1 MKKELET
8 TTKKE
13 FDTPERVLDEI
24 RDIYAEPD
32 ADLETR
38 LVRELIVHALKCRRD
53 HLEVLDLK
61 VLGRVMAEF
70 RYAARVF
77 KPYRD
82 MRKVSIFGS
91 ARTPEDD
98 PYYLMAVEFA
108 KQLAADGFMVITGA
122 AEGIMKAG
130 NVGAG
135 AGASFG
141 VNILLPFE
149 QAPNPVIGDDPKL
162 ITFKY
167 FFVRKL
173 FFLMEASAVA
183 LFPGGFGTHD
193 EGFETL
199 TLIQTGK
206 APPMPLLY
214 MDLPGEDYWS
224 SFDRFVREQL
234 LARNL
239 ISERDTKL
247 YKICTSP
254 QEGVDYVKFF
264 YSTYHSMRFVRDRIV
279 IRLQKELSDD
289 AVATLGS
296 DFSDLVKKGNIE
308 KSGALH
314 EEANE
319 PELDDKPRL
328 VFALNRQSP
337 SRLHEMI
344 VAINEL
350 GREVK

>member
-1 MKKELET
+1 M
-8 TTKKE
+8 KKE

-24 RDIYAEPD
+24 RGIYADPD
-32 ADLETR
+32 PDLETR

-61 VLGRVMAEF
+61 VLSRVMAEF

-82 MRKVSIFGS
+82 RRKVSIFGS

-98 PYYLMAVEFA
+98 PYYEMAVDFA
-108 KQLAADGFMVITGA
+108 RRLAAAGFMVITGA

-135 AGASFG
+135 ADASFG

-199 TLIQTGK
+199 TLVQTGK
-206 APPMPLLY
+206 APPMPLLF
-214 MDLPGEDYWS
+214 MELPGEDYWQ
-224 SFDRFVREQL
+224 SFDRFIRDQL
-234 LARNL
+234 LERRL

-247 YKICTSP
+247 YKICTSS
-254 QEGVDYVKFF
+254 QEGVEYVKFF
-264 YSTYHSMRFVRDRIV
+264 YSTYHSMRFVRDRLV
-279 IRLQKELSDD
+279 IRLERELSDD
-289 AVATLGS
+289 AVHALATE
-296 DFSDLVKKGNIE
+296 FSDLVKKGTIE
-308 KSGALH
+308 KTGALH
-314 EEANE
+314 EESNE
-319 PELDDKPRL
+319 PELDDKSRL

-344 VAINEL
+344 LAINEK
-350 GREVK
+350 GRAVR

>member
-1 MKKELET
+1 MT
-8 TTKKE
+8 MKKE
-13 FDTPERVLDEI
+13 FDTPERVLEEI
-24 RDIYAEPD
+24 RAIYGDPD
-32 ADLETR
+32 PDLETR

-61 VLGRVMAEF
+61 VLSRTMAEF
-70 RYAARVF
+70 RYASRIF

-82 MRKVSIFGS
+82 VRKVSIFGS

-98 PYYLMAVEFA
+98 PYYAMAVDFA
-108 KQLAADGFMVITGA
+108 QRLASEGFMVITGA

-135 AGASFG
+135 KDASFG

-149 QAPNPVIGDDPKL
+149 QAANSIIGDDPKL

-199 TLIQTGK
+199 TLVQTGK

-224 SFDRFVREQL
+224 SFDKFVREQL
-234 LARNL
+234 LERRL
-239 ISERDTKL
+239 ISDRDTKL

-264 YSTYHSMRFVRDRIV
+264 YSTYHSMRIVRDRLV
-279 IRLQKELSDD
+279 LRLEKDLPDSTVETL
-289 AVATLGS
+289 ATE
-296 DFSDLVKKGNIE
+296 FSDLVVKGKIE
-308 KSGALH
+308 KTAPLH
-314 EEANE
+314 EESNE
-319 PELDDKPRL
+319 PELDDKHRL
-328 VFALNRQSP
+328 VFAFNRQSP
-337 SRLHEMI
+337 TRLYEMI
-344 VAINEL
+344 LAINEL
-350 GREVK
+350 GRDVPASR

>member
-1 MKKELET
+1 MI
-8 TTKKE
+8 KKE

-24 RDIYAEPD
+24 RALYADPDPDIA
-32 ADLETR
+32 TR

-53 HLEVLDLK
+53 ELEVLDLK
-61 VLGRVMAEF
+61 VLSRAMAEF

-82 MRKVSIFGS
+82 RRKVSIFGS

-98 PYYLMAVEFA
+98 PYYKMAVEFA
-108 KQLAADGFMVITGA
+108 RQLVQAGFMVITGA

-135 AGASFG
+135 AEASFG

-167 FFVRKL
+167 FFTRKI

-206 APPMPLLY
+206 ATPMPFLL
-214 MDLPGEDYWS
+214 MELPGETYWE
-224 SFDRFVREQL
+224 SFDAFIREEL
-234 LARNL
+234 LGRKL
-239 ISERDTKL
+239 ISERDTLL
-247 YKICTSP
+247 YKIVHSP
-254 QEGVDYVKFF
+254 EEGVAHVKRF
-264 YSTYHSMRFVRDRIV
+264 YSVYHSMRFVRDRLV
-279 IRLQKELSDD
+279 MRLERELSEQ
-289 AVATLGS
+289 ALQTLATE
-296 DFSDLVKKGNIE
+296 FADLVKRGAIE
-308 KSGALH
+308 KSRALA
-314 EEANE
+314 EESNE
-319 PELDDKPRL
+319 PELADKPRL

-337 SRLHEMI
+337 SRLIEMI
-344 VAINEL
+344 WRINEL
-350 GREVK
+350 EAAG

>member
-1 MKKELET
+1 M
-8 TTKKE
+8 KKE

-24 RDIYAEPD
+24 RDLYADPD
-32 ADLETR
+32 PDIATR

-53 HLEVLDLK
+53 ELEVLDLK
-61 VLGRVMAEF
+61 VLSRAMAEF

-82 MRKVSIFGS
+82 RRKVSIFGS
-91 ARTPEDD
+91 ARTPESD
-98 PYYLMAVEFA
+98 PYYRMAVAFA
-108 KQLAADGFMVITGA
+108 HLLAREGFMVITGA

-135 AGASFG
+135 AEASFG

-149 QAPNPVIGDDPKL
+149 QAANTIIGDDPKL

-206 APPMPLLY
+206 APPMPFLL
-214 MDLPGEDYWS
+214 MELPGETYWE
-224 SFDRFVREQL
+224 SFDGFIKNEL
-234 LARNL
+234 LARKL
-239 ISERDTKL
+239 ISEKDLGL
-247 YKICTSP
+247 YRIVHSP
-254 QEGVDYVKFF
+254 EEGVEYVKRF
-264 YSTYHSMRFVRDRIV
+264 YSVYHSLRFVRDRLV
-279 IRLQKELSDD
+279 LRLERDLPD
-289 AVATLGS
+289 AAVRTLATE
-296 DFSDLVKKGNIE
+296 FADLIKKGTIE
-308 KSGALH
+308 KSKPLH

-319 PELDDKPRL
+319 PELADKYRL
-328 VFALNRQSP
+328 VFTLDRHNP
-337 SRLHEMI
+337 SRLMEMI
-344 VAINEL
+344 WRVNEL
-350 GREVK
+350 GAI

>member
-1 MKKELET
+1 M
-8 TTKKE
+8 KKE
-13 FDTPERVLDEI
+13 FDTPERVLAEI
-24 RDIYAEPD
+24 RDIYAD
-32 ADLETR
+32 QDTDLETR

-82 MRKVSIFGS
+82 RRKVSIFGS

-98 PYYLMAVEFA
+98 PYYLMAVDFA
-108 KQLAADGFMVITGA
+108 RKLADEGFMVITGA

-135 AGASFG
+135 AEDSFG

-149 QAPNPVIGDDPKL
+149 QSANTVIGDDPKL

-173 FFLMEASAVA
+173 FFLMEASSVA

-224 SFDRFVREQL
+224 SFDRFVRDQL
-234 LARNL
+234 LKRHL

-247 YKICTSP
+247 YKICTTP
-254 QEGVDYVKFF
+254 QEGVDYIKFF
-264 YSTYHSMRFVRDRIV
+264 YSTYHSMRFVRDRLV
-279 IRLQKELSDD
+279 IRLEKELSD
-289 AVATLGS
+289 S
-296 DFSDLVKKGNIE
+296 DVGVLANEYADLVKKGAIE
-308 KSGALH
+308 KTGPLH
-314 EEANE
+314 EESNE

-328 VFALNRQSP
+328 VLTLNRQSP
-337 SRLHEMI
+337 SRVHELI
-344 VAINEL
+344 VSINEL
-350 GREVK
+350 GR

>member
-1 MKKELET
+1 M
-8 TTKKE
+8 KKE

-24 RDIYAEPD
+24 RDIYTDPD
-32 ADLETR
+32 PDLETR

-82 MRKVSIFGS
+82 VRKVSIFGS

-98 PYYLMAVEFA
+98 PYYLMAVDFA
-108 KQLAADGFMVITGA
+108 RKLAAEGFMVITGA

-135 AGASFG
+135 ADASFG

-149 QAPNPVIGDDPKL
+149 QSANTVIGDDPKL

-193 EGFETL
+193 EGFETM
-199 TLIQTGK
+199 TLVQTGK
-206 APPMPLLY
+206 APPMPLLF
-214 MDLPGEDYWS
+214 MELPGEDYWS
-224 SFDRFVREQL
+224 SFDRFIREQL
-234 LARNL
+234 LARRL
-239 ISERDTKL
+239 ISDRDTKL
-247 YKICTSP
+247 YKICTST

-264 YSTYHSMRFVRDRIV
+264 YSTYRSMRFVRDRLV
-279 IRLQKELSDD
+279 IRLEKELPDD
-289 AVATLGS
+289 TVATLAGE
-296 DFSDLVKKGNIE
+296 FSDLVKKGTIE
-308 KSGALH
+308 KSGPLH
-314 EEANE
+314 EESNE

-337 SRLHEMI
+337 TRLYEMI
-344 VAINEL
+344 LAINEA
-350 GREVK
+350 GRSVK

>member
-1 MKKELET
+1 M
-8 TTKKE
+8 KKE
-13 FDTPERVLDEI
+13 FDSRERVIDEI
-24 RDIYAEPD
+24 RDLYAD
-32 ADLETR
+32 ADPDLETR
-38 LVRELIVHALKCRRD
+38 LVRELVVHALKCRRD

-61 VLGRVMAEF
+61 VLSRAMAEF

-82 MRKVSIFGS
+82 HRKVSIFGS
-91 ARTPEDD
+91 ARTPESD
-98 PYYLMAVEFA
+98 PYYQMAVDFA
-108 KQLAADGFMVITGA
+108 QRLAAEKFMVITGA

-135 AGASFG
+135 ADASFG

-149 QAPNPVIGDDPKL
+149 QAPNTIIGDDPKL

-206 APPMPLLY
+206 APPIPLLY
-214 MDLPGEDYWS
+214 MDLPGEDYWP
-224 SFDRFVREQL
+224 SFDRWIREQL
-234 LARNL
+234 LARGL

-254 QEGVDYVKFF
+254 QEGIDYIKFF
-264 YSTYHSMRFVRDRIV
+264 YSTYHSIRFVRDRLV
-279 IRLQKELSDD
+279 IRLEKELSDD
-289 AVATLGS
+289 LVHTLAT
-296 DFSDLVKKGNIE
+296 DFADLVKKGTIE
-308 KSGALH
+308 KSGPLH

-328 VFALNRQSP
+328 VFAMNHQSP
-337 SRLHEMI
+337 ARLYEMI
-344 VAINEL
+344 LTINEM
-350 GREVK
+350 GRRVSDVAQS

>member
-1 MKKELET
+1 M
-8 TTKKE
+8 KKE

-24 RDIYAEPD
+24 RDLYSDPD
-32 ADLETR
+32 PDLETR
-38 LVRELIVHALKCRRD
+38 LVRELIVHSLKCRRD

-61 VLGRVMAEF
+61 VLSRVMAEF
-70 RYAARVF
+70 RYAARIF

-82 MRKVSIFGS
+82 RRKVSIFGS

-98 PYYLMAVEFA
+98 PYYTMAVDFA
-108 KQLAADGFMVITGA
+108 RRLAAEGFMVITGA

-135 AGASFG
+135 AESSFG

-193 EGFETL
+193 EGFETM
-199 TLIQTGK
+199 TLVQTGK
-206 APPMPLLY
+206 APPMPLLF
-214 MDLPGEDYWS
+214 MELPGEDYWE
-224 SFDRFVREQL
+224 SFDGFIREQL
-234 LARNL
+234 LGRRL
-239 ISERDTKL
+239 ISEKDTHL
-247 YKICTSP
+247 YKICKSA
-254 QEGVDYVKFF
+254 QEGLDHIKFF
-264 YSTYHSMRFVRDRIV
+264 YSTYHSLRFVRDRLV
-279 IRLQKELSDD
+279 IRLEKELDD
-289 AVATLGS
+289 QAVRTLAS
-296 DFSDLVKKGNIE
+296 DFSDLVKKGAIE
-308 KSGALH
+308 KTGALH

-328 VFALNRQSP
+328 VFTLNRQSA

-344 VAINEL
+344 LAINEL
-350 GREVK
+350 GQRVR